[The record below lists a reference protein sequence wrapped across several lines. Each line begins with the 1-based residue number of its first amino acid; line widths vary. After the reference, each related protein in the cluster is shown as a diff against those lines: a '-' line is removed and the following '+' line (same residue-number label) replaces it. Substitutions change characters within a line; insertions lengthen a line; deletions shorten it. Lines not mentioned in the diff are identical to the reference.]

1 VGGQPFY
8 DRSLELAALEAEW
21 RRGGFSLAIVY
32 GRRRVGKT
40 ALLRRF
46 LRGRRG
52 VYYVAAELPAER
64 LHREFAEVAGEELGV
79 YLPGDIVAALERIA
93 SMGERVAVVLDEFQY
108 IAEADPGLASRLQRS
123 IDTRL
128 AESRLMLILC
138 GSAVSFFEER
148 LLGGRAPLFGRRT
161 RSLKL
166 RPLKLLDAHGFYQ
179 AAEGFREEAAMYAV
193 LGGTPAYALH
203 ATGARRLE
211 ELLARILE
219 PGHPLLTEPLDLLR
233 QELREPRSYLS
244 LLQAIAEGRTRSGE
258 AAQAAGIDPRSIH
271 HYLAV
276 LEQLDIVEKRRPLGR
291 RKGHQLAIKDPFFA
305 YWLTVTPRVQSLVEA
320 GLRDKA
326 VETAKRL
333 VEERL
338 LGPVLEKI
346 LQDHLPELHDAGLIP
361 VTPIEHGPWWARGEE
376 IDIVVRDPGH
386 AAAFIEVKTRATQAE
401 AEHIARRL
409 RAKAAKTG
417 LQEPANHY
425 IVAAAE
431 TDTSGPTTTLGENTI
446 LLNLSEA
453 WRILVERHRHRWRPH

>member
-1 VGGQPFY
+1 MPGQPFY

-21 RRGGFSLAIVY
+21 RRGGFSLTIVY
-32 GRRRVGKT
+32 GRRRIGKT

-46 LRGRRG
+46 LQGRRG

-64 LHREFAEVAGEELGV
+64 LHREFAEVAGEELGI
-79 YLPGDIVAALERIA
+79 YLPADIVEALERIA
-93 SMGERVAVVLDEFQY
+93 ATRERVAVVLDEFQY
-108 IAEADPGLASRLQRS
+108 IAEADPSLASRLQRS

-128 AESRLMLILC
+128 SSTRLMLVLC
-138 GSAVSFFEER
+138 GSAVSFFESR
-148 LLGGRAPLFGRRT
+148 LLGGKAPLFGRRT

-166 RPLKLLDAHGFYQ
+166 RPMKLLDAHGFYSS
-179 AAEGFREEAAMYAV
+179 AESFLEEAAMYAV

-203 ATGARRLE
+203 AAGMKRLE
-211 ELLARILE
+211 ELLSHILE

-233 QELREPRSYLS
+233 QELREPRSYLA

-258 AAQAAGIDPRSIH
+258 AAQAAGLDPRNVH
-271 HYLAV
+271 HYIAV
-276 LEQLDIVEKRRPLGR
+276 LEQLDIVERRRPLGR

-320 GLRDKA
+320 GLTTKA
-326 VETAKRL
+326 ATVAKRL

-346 LQDHLPELHDAGLIP
+346 LQDHLPELNEAGLIP
-361 VTPIEHGPWWARGEE
+361 VTPVEHGPWWARGEE

-401 AEHIARRL
+401 AEHIAKKL
-409 RAKAAKTG
+409 REKAAKTG

-431 TDTSGPTTTLGENTI
+431 TDTAKPLTPLAENTA
-446 LLNLSEA
+446 LLNLEKA
-453 WRILVERHRHRWRPH
+453 WRILVEKHPERWQPH